1 MHDFEKLGVFYL
13 GREYDL
19 AARKSRQNLLLY
31 DSRDLTTH
39 AVCVGMTGS
48 GKTGLCLALL
58 EEAAIDGIPAIVID
72 PKGDL
77 GNLLLTFPELRTED
91 FAPWIN
97 EDDARRK
104 GMNSADFAA
113 QQAKLWKD
121 GLASWGQDGTRIRK
135 LRESAEFA
143 IYTPGST
150 AGIPISILKS
160 FAAPA
165 QVIRDDAEA
174 LGDRVSTTATSLLA
188 LAGIEADPVQSR
200 EHILLSAILAHAWR
214 AGQNLDLATLIAHLQ
229 QPPMQKL
236 GVMDMESVFGQK
248 DRFALAMRFNNL
260 LAAPGFEAW
269 MSGEPLDIA
278 ALLHSPSGKP
288 RISIMSISHLS
299 DAERMFFV
307 SMLLNE
313 TLGWVRQQSGTSSLR
328 ALIYMDEIFGY
339 FPPVQTPPS
348 KLPLLTLLKQ
358 ARAFGV
364 GIVLATQNPVDLDY
378 KGLSNCG
385 TWFIGRLQTE
395 RDKAR
400 VLDGLEGAAN
410 SAGGSFDR
418 GEMEEILSQLGSRVF
433 LMNNVHEDAPVIF
446 ESRWAMSYL
455 RGPMTRDQIRSLRQ
469 SAASTPPA
477 APTSGFREAAPLPSA
492 SAARPPSGSSDAR
505 PVLPPEIPQYFLPA
519 RSASGSVPH
528 YVPAVLGRVEIYFR
542 DGKTGADARQTLSY
556 LAEFPEGPLPL
567 AWENAREEQI
577 DERDLLNQPGRNAT
591 FADVPPAGARPGNYD
606 LWKKQLAEWIY
617 RDAKMEVL
625 RSPVLNLTGMPG
637 ESERDFRARMQQSA
651 RELRDEQVEKL
662 RTRYAPK
669 LAMLQ
674 DRIRR
679 AQQQV
684 EVQRQQA
691 RGARTSTLISV
702 GATILGAI
710 FGRKAASIGTFSR
723 AGTAARGVDR
733 SVKES
738 SDVGRAQENVESL
751 QQQLADLEA
760 QFNEETSA
768 VEGRLDA
775 ANEALDRVPMRPKK
789 TDISVKLVCLA
800 WLPA

>member
-1 MHDFEKLGVFYL
+1 MQDFEKLGVFYL

-19 AARKSRQNLLLY
+19 GARKSGDNLLLY

-58 EEAAIDGIPAIVID
+58 EEAAIDGIPALVID

-77 GNLLLTFPELRTED
+77 GNLLLTFPELRPED

-104 GMNSADFAA
+104 GLAPVEFAA
-113 QQAKLWKD
+113 AQAKLWKD
-121 GLASWGQDGTRIRK
+121 GLASWGQDAARIRK
-135 LRESAEFA
+135 LRESADFA

-160 FAAPA
+160 FAAPPQA
-165 QVIRDDAEA
+165 IRDDSEA

-188 LAGIEADPVQSR
+188 LAGVDADPMQSR
-200 EHILLSAILAHAWR
+200 EHILLSGILSQAWR
-214 AGQNLDLATLIAHLQ
+214 AGQNLDLGSLIAQIQ

-236 GVMDMESVFGQK
+236 GVMDLESVYPQKERFG
-248 DRFALAMRFNNL
+248 LAMRFNNL

-278 ALLHSPSGKP
+278 AMLHTPGGKP
-288 RISIMSISHLS
+288 RISILSISHLS

-307 SMLLNE
+307 AMLLNE
-313 TLGWVRQQSGTSSLR
+313 TLGWVRQQPGTTSLR
-328 ALIYMDEIFGY
+328 ALVYMDEIFGY
-339 FPPVQTPPS
+339 FPPVQNPPS

-364 GIVLATQNPVDLDY
+364 GMVLATQNPVDLDY

-385 TWFIGRLQTE
+385 TWFIGRLQTD

-400 VLDGLEGAAN
+400 VLDGLEGAAS
-410 SAGGSFDR
+410 SAGGGLDR
-418 GEMEEILSQLGSRVF
+418 GEMERVLSQLGSRVF

-446 ESRWAMSYL
+446 ESRWVMSYL
-455 RGPMTRDQIRSLRQ
+455 RGPMTREQIRSLRQ
-469 SAASTPPA
+469 APGTRATAAPASAGAGVGAVAAASASPA
-477 APTSGFREAAPLPSA
+477 A
-492 SAARPPSGSSDAR
+492 AR
-505 PVLPPEIPQYFLPA
+505 PVLPPEIPQYFLPR
-519 RSASGSVPH
+519 RSESAGGVH

-542 DGKTGADARQTLSY
+542 DGKTGADAHQTVSY
-556 LAEFPEGPLPL
+556 LCDLEPGPVPG
-567 AWENAREEQI
+567 AWENAREEPI
-577 DERDLLNQPGRNAT
+577 DERDLSSQPVGNAT
-591 FADVPPAGARPGNYD
+591 FAELSPEAARARNYD
-606 LWKKQLAEWIY
+606 AWKKDLAEWVY
-617 RDAKMEVL
+617 RGAKLELFSSSALGVTS
-625 RSPVLNLTGMPG
+625 RPG
-637 ESERDFRARMQQSA
+637 ESERDFRARLQQSA
-651 RELRDEQVEKL
+651 RELRDAQVEKL
-662 RTRYAPK
+662 GTKYAPR
-669 LAMLQ
+669 LAALQ

-691 RGARTSTLISV
+691 SGARTSTLISV

-710 FGRKAASIGTFSR
+710 FGRKAASMGTLSR
-723 AGTAARGVDR
+723 AGTAARGVGR
-733 SVKES
+733 TMKEG
-738 SDVGRAQENVESL
+738 SDVGRAQENVEAL

-760 QFNEETSA
+760 QFNQETSA
-768 VEGRLDA
+768 IEGRLDA
-775 ANEALDRVPMRPKK
+775 ANETLERVPMRPKK

-800 WLPA
+800 WVGT